1 MHPRGE
7 LISETPSGR
16 GCYVQGVAAII
27 GLPITQAQRD
37 SSSNMA
43 IIRRMVRSGAMCR
56 AFAAADEGNGSQ
68 LAEPEA
74 RTIPTGMRQTVRLRL
89 SVLAPSAEEA

>member
-7 LISETPSGR
+7 RISEKPSGR
-16 GCYVQGVAAII
+16 GCYVRKLAAII

-43 IIRRMVRSGAMCR
+43 IIRRMVRSDAMCR
-56 AFAAADEGNGSQ
+56 AFAAAYEVNGPQ
-68 LAEPEA
+68 LTEPKA
-74 RTIPTGMRQTVRLRL
+74 RTIPSGMRQTVRLRL
-89 SVLAPSAEEA
+89 AGLAPSAEEV